1 VSVAILTFQDGT
13 HPYGKETLR
22 GIAAR
27 LLQGLASPDS
37 DPR

>member
-13 HPYGKETLR
+13 HPYGKETL
-22 GIAAR
+22 AAR